1 MHTVDYLRELK
12 NMVKNKNFLIGMWSV
27 KRVLTV
33 LFAGALTL
41 LTPLASLAESVTFA
55 GAQIEYTN
63 AEVSYAQGTGDLILT
78 FKNAQSAGSFKL
90 LGSSLP
96 GRYLVVGGGG
106 AGGTP
111 ISTGKNYG
119 QGGGGGA
126 GGYISVDEY
135 LFNIGNYS
143 VIVGAGGAA
152 AADNNNKYDGE
163 SGSDSKL
170 TYTEMSTVLAEAKG
184 GGGGGARTVGL
195 PGGSGGGGSPSG
207 SSAAS
212 QGAKAGGAAQE
223 GQGNA
228 GGRGSTIKYA
238 AGGGGAGT
246 AGGVGSNSNS
256 KGGDGLEN
264 DISGTP
270 LYYAAGGGGG
280 RSANDTVAIGG
291 SGIGG
296 TGGGQTIEPTAGRDG
311 TGSGGGGGSSE
322 GGVGGKGGD
331 GIVIVRFFMPA
342 IPPTVKTTLKYTGE
356 NQVGIENLGSNWEL
370 VSGSTNETNAG
381 TYQFTIKP
389 KTGLKWKD
397 NSGEE
402 ERTLSWSIASSTVP
416 EEEEPKAVIGLVY
429 NGTEQVGVSPSFSS
443 YYTLS
448 GEKKIAAGKYTATA
462 TLNNPA
468 GDQNCTWADG
478 TTTSRTITYEISVL
492 TLSRPTA
499 KTALAFTGLEQQG
512 IIDSVSKDYYS
523 LGGTYKAVAVGSYIA
538 KAIIL
543 EQHRGSCKWE
553 GESSETVYEI
563 DIPWNISGKVVAKPT
578 AVSSLVYNGENQVG
592 VINSSDSAYYD
603 LSGVL
608 NATNAGEYVS
618 YATLKDP
625 ESYVWVGEAVGK
637 SQIEIRWR
645 IESKKVNLPT
655 LEATSFVYDGTE
667 KEVKIVTPDFEDYC
681 TISGNTK
688 ETSAGEYT
696 LQAKLL
702 NPGGTIK
709 NFVWPDGTAASYSI
723 NWVIEKAKVSPPTA
737 IEGLKFN
744 NTLLLGIKD
753 SEDISKYKLL
763 SGIKYNTRAGEN
775 KVIYALQDP
784 SNYTWQDGTTE
795 NITITWNIA
804 KADNAI
810 TALKIGSWKVEEN
823 PVVHPVRAEAT
834 WANGN
839 EPIIDYAQSE
849 LGPWTETQPTN
860 AGVHFVRATV
870 KESDN
875 WLAAQKIIKFSI
887 WTDPTKIFRD
897 YVDIRVQGYTGTEA
911 LTNFPLLVR
920 ISEKRMRGFYYER
933 AGLDGQ
939 LLTFVDESE
948 SSLPYEV
955 DKWDVN
961 GESAVWVRLN
971 TLTNNATIRMYWC
984 VKEGALPPGYTPEEV
999 WADYAGVWHF
1009 SESISG
1015 SESEAVPSIDAT
1027 GNSNFAWPVNY
1038 NAGSSIARMRSYAGI
1053 LGNARQMETM
1063 QAIGGGCHLVVSNNA
1078 SLNLAGKFTI
1088 SGWMK
1093 ADSFP
1098 GINGIG
1104 QGKVWPFAAREDE
1117 GATEAGFG
1125 AFIGRSNTQSADLR
1139 YLRVFGAGNSGS
1151 TAQISSQPISS
1162 RWVYFGVAYNGD
1174 RITVGGSEENGAVF
1188 HEKSIPGINEVIDYS
1203 SNIAFGNITGTNT
1216 TYASLCGM
1224 IDEYRLAKLPR
1235 SKEWLKEEY
1244 ATINDKAYC
1253 TNSLVVKDGLKV
1265 NYWLKYPQ
1273 FAPSALEV
1281 GEKPTVVYNGL
1292 LAEGWATTNFVSVYN
1307 ASTNNVFPTDAGS
1320 YRVIFTLDETFKG
1333 YELLEKEKGY
1343 FNLTINGKSPYS
1355 AVQGNYGDSGRVLL
1369 MNRDSGPKGTQ
1380 GLEIRYQG
1388 YCYNLKDRPQS
1399 ENDAPTFW
1407 EVLSSL
1413 DVNIYACPNL
1423 KSATESILWTRG
1435 RDKKLWHLVNC
1446 RHGNTMNAGAGAQ
1459 DFTSVQAQ
1467 NYLPWSSTS
1476 FGIDNREIGKVTP
1489 ASVGQIVMRN
1499 IQDAAVYSSCFTN
1512 GIGAIYFDAVN
1523 GWNNNIGGN
1532 YTIRVE
1538 ICTNI
1543 LNDATHLIP
1552 PTDEN
1557 ITEYDIVTNGVGEVS
1572 TNINYYAKADWK
1584 PVDVIPFVN
1593 DNTPGFTTPSPE
1605 KVRDLNLAV
1614 KNGGTTTNFYRIVA
1628 NVNSRVPARFRIRR
1642 VSTAGNAA
1650 IDGDAF
1656 ILLDNIIVSYPAMSA
1671 DLSPVGEYDLS
1682 LGGKHILGVENAFTV
1697 PFPSATDSSVHARAK
1712 AKYYLNPG
1720 VESADTNNFIVAANL
1735 HYRWRYLRQRAQP
1748 VCDARFLDPV
1758 TQGYYGDSNWHIVP
1772 LNPKGGFLSVDPL
1785 NIPSAVGDVEF
1796 WYDLT
1801 MNTPYYEYVDYSGI
1815 EIKIPFTER
1824 CTAVTNHMTSL
1835 ERDESTLLPTTGIDW
1850 FVRLREGKSNYQA
1863 MQVVVEGAISEI
1875 SEMDVI
1881 EDNMWRALIKVPTN
1895 ITGIVTMYF
1904 RGKNRQSPGETTF
1917 FYNDTY
1923 WGPTASSEETGS
1935 KISLPAN
1942 GSLVE
1947 YDSTSTVK
1955 RLSVALD
1962 HCTGYIE
1969 VKLSDRFLTWGLSRA
1984 EYQNFNNWSD
1994 AWSPKSRAKFCVVA
2008 GTNGVDDVAMKTHNL
2023 NTGNWELYNSNV
2035 TNWNETFYL
2044 VNYADKS
2051 YPKETYFQDY
2061 RTPANWNAHD
2071 FTYVSRNLNKFV
2083 DTSKGADT
2091 VSGIAAK
2098 LRGQGAGYIEFSLAD
2113 RPPGLEK
2120 VEVEARVGQSVD
2132 FGSMTYNARSL
2143 FDDSWN
2149 PRKDY
2154 LFFSPVLMSSKVN
2167 TATALGDM
2175 AVGAS
2180 VSVVAYYW
2188 PGVGCYEYRISRQT
2202 NNANNNGYRY
2212 VAEIIKWHNINGK
2225 IEPTVL
2231 ATRNC
2236 DSRQLWNNDNSKT
2249 ATSVDPGTYSKENP
2263 RFYGMFISVEN
2274 TESGTLVIGGTSHDC
2289 QTPITQTGFQT
2300 NWNAAVNQTTGGL
2313 SNGYCG
2319 LAYRDNINPHTY
2331 GGYGV
2336 AAKDCLAK
2344 FSAMHHYNKPI
2355 PSGNI
2360 KYDSSNNSVPPAA
2373 GKSKYFQSGTNKSV
2387 QNPRL
2392 RISESEPIFDVDDIS
2407 SGRWGYQSRLG
2418 VYTNNWLSGEAKMR
2432 SVGLYMPPGLK
2443 QDVILLLQPANG
2455 GEWVEYGRKTI
2466 SDYTYTSFSFPLHII
2481 GDWRLRV
2488 TTGTDNVDAV
2498 ISSIRQYR
2506 WEAPNHE
2513 DLTYGDDMFVYTQG
2527 LAITNTTRKG
2537 VDLVFQPSRGDVDK
2551 AMSLRSPMLRG
2562 LGKVS
2567 FSYTAA
2573 DSASEIWVQ
2582 IATNDVIDNVVELN
2596 TSIKESPLYW
2606 QTVAKYSVQP
2616 KAGYDGTL
2624 VANRDST
2631 VSCYIGLHNRVE
2643 RPVRGM
2649 FRLFIPPQIVEA
2661 AKAKAF
2667 KTDDVDYGKI
2677 AITGMTVT
2685 DEPGL
2690 SERSWRG
2697 WNMRTIG
2704 DGTDEEQRMY
2714 LSDTKLSGEA
2724 GSGLV
2729 AALNNSVK
2737 DTDDIDEKTQTEFPT
2752 IFSPTFQVTNG
2763 RKSGVGSVDFRARLY
2778 STTDKASEV
2787 KGGKIWLYGAA
2798 SSVDGPWTLL
2808 GEYVIDSSVFKTYT
2822 WQTGKE
2828 NYLAV
2833 KFVVADPSAKGKEP
2847 LYDRVI
2853 LDEITVREKVE
2864 PSVGFAYARPF
2875 RMNLFENVEIDDI
2888 LSPAEQPLCGESWG
2902 VQAQVRIKQLADE
2915 IDIDNGFRVFLSY
2928 YRGEK
2933 PWGYEKWKGEA
2944 AAVRNIELFPVGEK
2958 TNLVFRSL
2966 GINETTL
2973 VPPTDKAGEIV
2984 QFQLVVKYKDRGGIE
2999 YDQPIET
3006 YNDWSQPSWYYPID
3020 KNVENGGV
3028 SNAENFSP
3036 YTILD
3041 TVSPGRAWI
3050 NEINF
3055 NNGTPAY
3062 NGGEKIV
3069 NNQFIEICVPSGI
3082 DMTGWKLRLTDLNY
3096 KTWIMAKFGDNG
3108 VPSSKVSSKA
3118 KNGYEFFLL
3127 ESPETN
3133 LAGGINRGNSTL
3145 PEADGT
3151 WNSDGRTA
3159 NASQGTLDYSLPYQL
3174 ELIRPSGVIEHQ
3186 FVIEGTNTVANK
3198 SYGYLYSGTNLT
3210 EQIAVGESPV
3220 STKRFFAGREVE
3232 RAVTQPAEFGSSGV
3246 VGGES
3251 NGEPSPGDEETWKH
3265 GLRFTAGALNE
3276 NQIIP
3281 SDWYLPPNGTNSWV
3295 YLFNEGPHIMQS
3307 VGTNISRNIVMVVPV
3322 GTETNVSYSVANW
3335 YAMAIEQDGTIVK
3348 DGVRGNYVYAFTPTN
3363 TKTQIYAKE
3372 TPSPDLVTKYKLDNS
3387 NPYSP
3392 SVLKWLE
3399 TKWPGHDSD
3408 DIRLARFRDIAGTTN
3423 IVLSLTEMYWLDIPA
3438 VPATAAEA
3446 SSVDGGSNWWLRA
3459 GITAIGS
3466 DHLIYRQR
3474 AGREVCFTNK
3484 IVDMQM
3490 YISNSV
3496 THEVYAPQRLQGLDN
3511 ARSDNFSGAWT
3522 SATFKVRL
3530 KLDLDWETEFFPFR
3544 FFTFDSGSF
3553 TGKAGADSKNAPG
3566 IGRIGPYSARI
3577 EILDPHSPE
3586 SIGVNYGWP
3595 EHPSAS
3601 GFYRWSLDT
3610 DIYPFGVERL
3620 KYDDTYPVRLE

>member
-1 MHTVDYLRELK
+1 
-12 NMVKNKNFLIGMWSV
+12 MVKYKKFLIGMWSV

-41 LTPLASLAESVTFA
+41 LTPLASLAETVDFA
-55 GAQIEYTN
+55 GAQIQYTN
-63 AEVSYAQGTGDLILT
+63 AEVSYAEGTGDLILT
-78 FKNAQSAGSFKL
+78 FKNTQSAGSFTIL
-90 LGSSLP
+90 VSPLT

-111 ISTGKNYG
+111 ISTLKNYG

-126 GGYISVDEY
+126 GGFIAVEDYS
-135 LFNIGNYS
+135 FNTGDYS
-143 VIVGAGGAA
+143 VTVGAGGAA
-152 AADNNNKYDGE
+152 ATSNTAASNGAN
-163 SGSDSKL
+163 GSNSIL
-170 TYTEMSTVLAEAKG
+170 TYTSMSSEIANASG
-184 GGGGGARTVGL
+184 GGGGGARKAGSS
-195 PGGSGGGGSPSG
+195 GGSGGGGSPSG
-207 SSAAS
+207 TSSFNI
-212 QGAKAGGAAQE
+212 GAKNGGAGVS
-223 GQGNA
+223 GQGKN
-228 GGRGSTIKYA
+228 GGKGSTLKYGG
-238 AGGGGAGT
+238 GGGGAG
-246 AGGVGSNSNS
+246 GVGGTGTNS

-264 DISGTP
+264 DISGMP
-270 LYYAAGGGGG
+270 RYYAAGGGGG
-280 RSANDTVAIGG
+280 RSANDSVAAGG

-296 TGGGQTIEPTAGRDG
+296 TGAGQTTEPTAGVDG

-331 GIVIVRFFMPA
+331 GIVIVRFYMPA
-342 IPPTVKTTLKYTGE
+342 IPPTVKTGLKYTGE

-370 VSGSTNETNAG
+370 VSGSTNGTNAT
-381 TYQFTIKP
+381 TYPFTIKP
-389 KTGLKWKD
+389 KTGLKWND

-402 ERTLSWSIASSTVP
+402 ERELSWSIASSTVP
-416 EEEEPKAVIGLVY
+416 AEEEPKAVSGLVY
-429 NGTEQVGVSPSFSS
+429 NGTEQDGVSPSFSS

-448 GEKKIAAGKYTATA
+448 NEKKTKAGQYTATA

-468 GDQNCTWADG
+468 GYENCTWADG
-478 TTTSRTITYEISVL
+478 TTTSRTINYEISVL
-492 TLSRPTA
+492 TLTRPTA
-499 KTALAFTGLEQQG
+499 KTPLHFNGSEQVG
-512 IIDSVSKDYYS
+512 IEDSSSKDYYS
-523 LGGTYKAVAVGSYIA
+523 LGETNKATAVGNYTA

-563 DIPWNISGKVVAKPT
+563 DIPWSISGKLVEKPNIIT
-578 AVSSLVYNGENQVG
+578 SLIYNGENQVG
-592 VINSSDSAYYD
+592 VIPSVDSANYT
-603 LSGVL
+603 LTGVA
-608 NATNAGEYVS
+608 NATNAGEYVA
-618 YATLKDP
+618 YATLKEPANYD
-625 ESYVWVGEAVGK
+625 WNGEAPGTDE
-637 SQIEIRWR
+637 IEIRWR
-645 IESKKVNLPT
+645 IASKKVPIPT

-667 KEVKIVTPDFEDYC
+667 KKVKIVTPDFEDYC
-681 TISGNTK
+681 SISGKTN

-696 LQAKLL
+696 LYANLK
-702 NPGGTIK
+702 NPDDTTK
-709 NFVWPDGTAASYSI
+709 NFVWENETSAPQSI
-723 NWVIEKAKVSPPTA
+723 NWVIEKAKVAPPSA

-744 NTLLLGIKD
+744 NTLLQGIKD
-753 SEDISKYKLL
+753 SVDASKYQLI
-763 SGIKYNTRAGEN
+763 SGLKNHSQAGEHTAIFN
-775 KVIYALQDP
+775 LKD
-784 SNYTWQDGTTE
+784 SNNYTWQDGTTN
-795 NITITWNIA
+795 NITISWNIA

-810 TALKIGSWKVEEN
+810 TSLKIGSWKVEEN

-834 WANGN
+834 WAGAN
-839 EPIIDYAQSE
+839 EPKIEYAQSE
-849 LGPWTETQPTN
+849 AGPWTETQPTN

-870 KESDN
+870 NESGN
-875 WLAAQKIIKFSI
+875 WHAAQKIIKFSI

-1009 SESISG
+1009 SETITG
-1015 SESEAVPSIDAT
+1015 SESEAVPSTDAT

-1038 NAGSSIARMRSYAGI
+1038 NAGSSIARMRSSAGL
-1053 LGNARQMETM
+1053 LGNARQIETG
-1063 QAIGGGCHLVVSNNA
+1063 QAIGGGCHLVVSNSA
-1078 SLNLAGKFTI
+1078 SLNFGGKFTV

-1093 ADSFP
+1093 LENYPSTTA
-1098 GINGIG
+1098 IG
-1104 QGKVWPFAAREDE
+1104 KGKVWPFAAREGE
-1117 GATEAGFG
+1117 TAAETGYG
-1125 AFIGRSNTQSADLR
+1125 AFIARSSNANSDLRSIMIYGAGSSGGAAPISTQSM
-1139 YLRVFGAGNSGS
+1139 FN
-1151 TAQISSQPISS
+1151 
-1162 RWVYFGVAYNGD
+1162 RWVYFGVSYHGNWIYA
-1174 RITVGGSEENGAVF
+1174 GGSEQNGNTF
-1188 HEKSIPGINEVIDYS
+1188 HGNSIFSVTEVTDYS
-1203 SNIAFGNITGTNT
+1203 SDLAFGNIPGTNT
-1216 TYASLCGM
+1216 TYASFCGK

-1235 SKEWLKEEY
+1235 SEEWLKAEY
-1244 ATINDKAYC
+1244 KTIDDELFC

-1265 NYWLKYPQ
+1265 NYWLKYPA
-1273 FAPSALEV
+1273 FAPIALEV
-1281 GEKPTVVYNGL
+1281 GDKPTVVFNGV
-1292 LAEGWATTNFVSVYN
+1292 LAEGWASTNFVNIYN
-1307 ASTNNVFPTDAGS
+1307 STTNNLFPTDAGS
-1320 YRVIFTLDETFKG
+1320 YRVIFSLDESFTG
-1333 YELLEKEKGY
+1333 YDLLEKEKGF
-1343 FNLTINGKSPYS
+1343 FNLTINGKSPYN
-1355 AVQGNYGDSGRVLL
+1355 AVQGNLGDSGRVLL
-1369 MNRDSGPKGTQ
+1369 MNRDSGPKGTT
-1380 GLEIRYQG
+1380 GLGIRYQG
-1388 YCYNLKDRPQS
+1388 YCFNLTDRPQS
-1399 ENDAPTFW
+1399 ENDAPTYW
-1407 EVLSSL
+1407 EIITSEDANL
-1413 DVNIYACPNL
+1413 YGCPNL
-1423 KSATESILWTRG
+1423 KSATESILWTSG
-1435 RDKKLWHLVNC
+1435 KKQKLWHLVNC
-1446 RHGNTMNAGAGAQ
+1446 RHGNTINEVQGAFAP
-1459 DFTSVQAQ
+1459 VQTQ
-1467 NYLPWSSTS
+1467 NYLPWSATS
-1476 FGIDNREIGKVTP
+1476 YGIVSDELLKAKP
-1489 ASVGQIVMRN
+1489 AGVGQIVMRN

-1532 YTIRVE
+1532 YTICVE
-1538 ICTNI
+1538 ICTNV
-1543 LNDATHLIP
+1543 LGDATHLIP

-1557 ITEYDIVTNGVGEVS
+1557 ITEYNIETNGATSVVT
-1572 TNINYYAKADWK
+1572 TNVNFYAKAVWK
-1584 PVDVIPFVN
+1584 PVALLPFIN
-1593 DNTPGFTTPSPE
+1593 DNTPGFNKLNSITN
-1605 KVRDLNLAV
+1605 LNLAV
-1614 KNGGTTTNFYRIVA
+1614 QNGGTTTNFYRIVA
-1628 NVNSRVPARFRIRR
+1628 NVNSRIPARFRIRR
-1642 VSTAGNAA
+1642 VSTVGNAGL
-1650 IDGDAF
+1650 DGTAF

-1671 DLSPVGEYDLS
+1671 DLSPVGEYDTT

-1697 PFPSATDSSVHARAK
+1697 PFPAATDSSVRARAK
-1712 AKYYLNPG
+1712 AKYYLNEG
-1720 VESADTNNFIVAANL
+1720 VASADTNNFIVAANL

-1748 VCDARFLDPV
+1748 ACDAKFLDPV

-1772 LNPKGGFLSVDPL
+1772 LNPKDGFLSVDAL
-1785 NIPSAVGDVEF
+1785 NIPAAVGDVEF

-1801 MNTPYYEYVDYSGI
+1801 MNTPYYEYVDYSGLD
-1815 EIKIPFTER
+1815 IKIPFTER
-1824 CTAVTNHMTSL
+1824 CTAVTNHINSA
-1835 ERDESTLLPTTGIDW
+1835 ERDNSTYLPTTGVDW
-1850 FVRLREGKSNYQA
+1850 FVRLREGKSNYQS
-1863 MQVVVEGAISEI
+1863 MQVVVEGAISEVC
-1875 SEMDVI
+1875 EMDVI

-1895 ITGIVTMYF
+1895 ITGTVSMYF
-1904 RGKNRQSPGETTF
+1904 QGKNLQTPGSTKIS
-1917 FYNDTY
+1917 YNNTY
-1923 WGPTASSEETGS
+1923 WGPTASADETGS

-1942 GSLVE
+1942 GSIVE
-1947 YDSTSTVK
+1947 YDSPSEVK

-1994 AWSPKSRAKFCVVA
+1994 AWSPKSSAKFRVVA
-2008 GTNGVDDVAMKTHNL
+2008 GTNGVDDVAMKIHNL

-2044 VNYADKS
+2044 VNYADTS

-2098 LRGQGAGYIEFSLAD
+2098 LRGQGAGYIEFGLTD

-2149 PRKDY
+2149 PRKNY

-2188 PGVGCYEYRISRQT
+2188 PGVGCYEYRISRQS

-2236 DSRQLWNNDNSKT
+2236 DSRQLWNNDNSIT
-2249 ATSVDPGTYSKENP
+2249 ATSVSPEKYSKENP

-2274 TESGTLVIGGTSHDC
+2274 TPSGTLVIGGASQDC
-2289 QTPITQTGFQT
+2289 QTPITETGFQT
-2300 NWNAAVNQTTGGL
+2300 NWNAIVNRTTGGL
-2313 SNGYCG
+2313 QNGYCG
-2319 LAYRDNINPHTY
+2319 LAYRDNTNPHTY

-2344 FSAMHHYNKPI
+2344 FSAMHHYNTPI

-2360 KYDSSNNSVPPAA
+2360 KYESQNNSVPPEA
-2373 GKSKYFQSGTNKSV
+2373 GKSKYFQSGNNTSV

-2418 VYTNNWLSGEAKMR
+2418 VYTNTWLSGDAKLR
-2432 SVGLYMPPGLK
+2432 SVGLYMPSGLK
-2443 QDVILLLQPANG
+2443 QDVILQLQSATG

-2466 SDYTYTSFSFPLHII
+2466 SDYNYTALTFPLHII
-2481 GDWRLRV
+2481 GNWRLRV

-2527 LAITNTTRKG
+2527 LAVTNTARGG
-2537 VDLVFQPSRGDVDK
+2537 VDLVLQPSRGDVDK

-2567 FSYTAA
+2567 FSYKAA
-2573 DSASEIWVQ
+2573 DPNAEVWVQ
-2582 IATNDVIDNVVELN
+2582 IATNDVIDNIVELN
-2596 TSIKESPLYW
+2596 TSVKESPQYW
-2606 QTVAKYSVQP
+2606 QTVAKYAVQSKP
-2616 KAGYDGTL
+2616 GYDGKL
-2624 VANRDST
+2624 VQGPAST
-2631 VSCYIGLHNRVE
+2631 VSCYVGLHNRAD
-2643 RPVRGM
+2643 RPVRGV
-2649 FRLFIPPQIVEA
+2649 FRLFIPPEVVETA
-2661 AKAKAF
+2661 RSRAF
-2667 KTDDVDYGKI
+2667 KTDDVSYGKI
-2677 AITGMTVT
+2677 TLTDMTVS

-2704 DGTDEEQRMY
+2704 DSSDEEQRMY
-2714 LSDTKLSGEA
+2714 LPDTKLSGEA

-2729 AALNNSVK
+2729 AALNNSTD
-2737 DTDDIDEKTQTEFPT
+2737 DTDDITEKTQSEFPT
-2752 IFSPTFQVTNG
+2752 IFSPTFQITKG

-2778 STTDKASEV
+2778 STTGKATE
-2787 KGGKIWLYGAA
+2787 KNGGKIWLYGAA
-2798 SSVDGPWTLL
+2798 SSIDGPWTLL
-2808 GEYVIDSSVFKTYT
+2808 GEYAIDSSVFKTYT

-2833 KFVVADPSAKGKEP
+2833 KFVVADPSAKTSEP
-2847 LYDRVI
+2847 LYDRII

-2875 RMNLFENVEIDDI
+2875 RMNLFDKVEIADI

-2902 VQAQVRIKQLADE
+2902 VQTQVRIKQLADE
-2915 IDIDNGFRVFLSY
+2915 IDIENGFRVFLSY

-2933 PWGYEKWKGEA
+2933 WGYEKWKGEPS
-2944 AAVRNIELFPVGEK
+2944 AVRNIELFPVGEK
-2958 TNLVFRSL
+2958 TNLVFRSV

-3006 YNDWSQPSWYYPID
+3006 YNDWTQPSWYYPID

-3028 SNAENFSP
+3028 SDPERFSP

-3050 NEINF
+3050 NEVNF
-3055 NNGTPAY
+3055 NDGTPAY

-3069 NNQFIEICVPSGI
+3069 NNQFIEICVPSGV
-3082 DMTGWKLRLTDLNY
+3082 DMAGWKLRLTDLNY

-3108 VPSSKVSSKA
+3108 IPASKVSSNS

-3133 LAGGINRGNSTL
+3133 LAGGINRGNSLL
-3145 PEADGT
+3145 PVADGT
-3151 WNSDGRTA
+3151 WNNDGKPA
-3159 NASQGTLDYSLPYQL
+3159 NASQGRLDYSLPYQF
-3174 ELIRPSGVIEHQ
+3174 ELIRPSGIIEHQ
-3186 FVIEGTNTVANK
+3186 FVVEGTNTVANK
-3198 SYGYLYSGTNLT
+3198 SYGYLYSGTNLV
-3210 EQIAVGESPV
+3210 EQLAYDESPF
-3220 STKRFFAGREVE
+3220 SPKRFFAGRDVE

-3251 NGEPSPGDEETWKH
+3251 NGDPAPGDKETWEH

-3276 NQIIP
+3276 NQVIP

-3295 YLFNEGPHIMQS
+3295 YLFNEAPHIMQS

-3322 GTETNVSYSVANW
+3322 GTETNVSYSVGNW
-3335 YAMAIEQDGTIVK
+3335 YAMAIEQDGSRVK
-3348 DGVRGNYVYAFTPTN
+3348 EGIRGDYVYAFTPTN
-3363 TKTQIYAKE
+3363 NKTQIFAKE
-3372 TPSPDLVTKYKLDNS
+3372 SPSPDLITKYKLDNS

-3408 DIRLARFRDIAGTTN
+3408 DIRLAIFRDIANTTN

-3438 VPATAAEA
+3438 VPETPEEA
-3446 SSVDGGSNWWLRA
+3446 SSVSGGTNWWLRA
-3459 GITAIGS
+3459 GITSFGR

-3474 AGREVCFTNK
+3474 GGREVCFTNK
-3484 IVDMQM
+3484 LVDMQM

-3496 THEVYAPQRLQGLDN
+3496 THTVYAPQRLQGLDN

-3530 KLDLDWETEFFPFR
+3530 KLNLAWETDFFPFR

-3553 TGKAGADSKNAPG
+3553 TGKEGAESNNTTQ
-3566 IGRIGPYSARI
+3566 RIGPYSARI

-3595 EHPSAS
+3595 DHPSAS
-3601 GFYRWSLDT
+3601 GFSRWSLDT
-3610 DIYPFGVERL
+3610 DIYPFGVEKL
-3620 KYDDTYPVRLE
+3620 KYDDTYPERLP